1 MSPENYKHFAA
12 LTLIFA
18 TAGLF
23 SCNESVDSSGN
34 LQTANNET
42 IAITPHDKSVQLD
55 RLDLASIKKYELY
68 VNSLPRHQVPLNKV
82 FFRNHTGIYY
92 GIPVDG
98 SVTELETEYQQKH
111 SSRIIHS
118 RVNSDS
124 TDASFFVRDSVNFI
138 SVSVFKTAK
147 KHILVAAAISN
158 DSSTVRKIYDSST
171 LQNNVKN
178 DAD

>member
-1 MSPENYKHFAA
+1 MLPGNYKHFAA
-12 LTLIFA
+12 ITIIFA
-18 TAGLF
+18 TAALF
-23 SCNESVDSSGN
+23 SCNESVDTSGSM
-34 LQTANNET
+34 QTANHET
-42 IAITPHDKSVQLD
+42 IVLTPGDKSVQLD
-55 RLDLASIKKYELY
+55 RVDLASIKKYERY
-68 VNSLPRHQVPLNKV
+68 VNSLPHHQVPLNKV

-98 SVTELETEYQQKH
+98 SVMELATEYQQTH
-111 SSRIIHS
+111 SSGIIES

-124 TDASFFVRDSVNFI
+124 TNASFFVRDSVNFV
-138 SVSVFKTAK
+138 SVSVFRTAK
-147 KHILVAAAISN
+147 KHILMAAAISN